1 LIRRNEQGRYL
12 ASVSIRS
19 GQASMTQDRL
29 MRFIPCFATAD
40 DAAHY
45 ARNEAM
51 RYIRS
56 LRASSFRYSFEQE

>member
-1 LIRRNEQGRYL
+1 
-12 ASVSIRS
+12 
-19 GQASMTQDRL
+19 MTQDRL

-40 DAAHY
+40 DAARY